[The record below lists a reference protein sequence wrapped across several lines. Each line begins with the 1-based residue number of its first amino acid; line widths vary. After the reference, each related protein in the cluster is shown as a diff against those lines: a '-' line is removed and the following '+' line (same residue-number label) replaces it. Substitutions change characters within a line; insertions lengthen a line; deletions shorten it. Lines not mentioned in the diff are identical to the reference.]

1 MRVPAGRV
9 HLVAPFGK
17 GSSGRMPELPFG
29 LNRENIMKRFA
40 LCLLP
45 FFFTSPALAMTTPI
59 FAAECAGGVNA
70 GGFNIDTDG
79 TGGLYIDGKK
89 TKLKLVNED
98 YWVGGD
104 KTWSI
109 DIMSDEMGL
118 TVSYTGKHGVNGMCV
133 IVSE

>member
-1 MRVPAGRV
+1 
-9 HLVAPFGK
+9 
-17 GSSGRMPELPFG
+17 
-29 LNRENIMKRFA
+29 MKRLV
-40 LCLLP
+40 LCLFPL
-45 FFFTSPALAMTTPI
+45 FLTSPALAMTTPI

-79 TGGLYIDGKK
+79 KGGLYIDGKK

-104 KTWSI
+104 GKVTV

-118 TVSYTGKHGVNGMCV
+118 AVSYTGKHGANGMCV